1 MSNAKNGGNCQTF
14 VESVLEAINVKI
26 NFTGPLAKYL
36 VDMREKGASKLSFQ
50 IEKEFQKKFKLK
62 SESILFE
69 THTKLDQF
77 TLSLFEIDENFHF
90 NYKDEYQLLKSF
102 DRAFWMRF
110 YKKKERIEKILKQI
124 EILENGNFTPM
135 RKKQVDDKIK
145 MYKEKID
152 ELDLENEK
160 DCPCAEKDCPFSDP
174 LKTKSFRY

>member
-1 MSNAKNGGNCQTF
+1 MSNVKNGGNCQAF

-50 IEKEFQKKFKLK
+50 VEKDFQKKFKLK
-62 SESILFE
+62 SESTLFE

-77 TLSLFEIDENFHF
+77 TRSLFEVDSEFDV

-124 EILENGNFTPM
+124 ETLENGKFTPM
-135 RKKQVDDKIK
+135 RKKQVEERIRVL
-145 MYKEKID
+145 KEKID

-160 DCPCAEKDCPFSDP
+160 DCPCSEKDCPFSDP